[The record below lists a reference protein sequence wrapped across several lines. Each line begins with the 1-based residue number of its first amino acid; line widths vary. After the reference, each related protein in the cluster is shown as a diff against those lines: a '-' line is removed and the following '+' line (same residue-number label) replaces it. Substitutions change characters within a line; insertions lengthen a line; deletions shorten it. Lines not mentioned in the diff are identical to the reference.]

1 MWRHT
6 PREVAQ
12 PGIGSS
18 VSFHHPLHNSPCHSF
33 PLHSPDINSR
43 KLYGSTKSVTSFS
56 CEPLSP
62 GRVVTTKQYRYRSI
76 PPAFFTMPEIAW
88 ALPGLEHGTTRF
100 VEWQRLRNANDGAM
114 PLILNVGFHL
124 HDEIRQKKISITFC
138 CHQHFPAF
146 FSRMS
151 GIGTLHYHDHQP
163 TPVSSVSCHGCYHNM
178 VSGIQPYFHSP
189 DKRELISI

>member
-1 MWRHT
+1 LWRHTT

-18 VSFHHPLHNSPCHSF
+18 VSFHPPLHNSPCHSF
-33 PLHSPDINSR
+33 PLHSP
-43 KLYGSTKSVTSFS
+43 
-56 CEPLSP
+56 
-62 GRVVTTKQYRYRSI
+62 
-76 PPAFFTMPEIAW
+76 
-88 ALPGLEHGTTRF
+88 
-100 VEWQRLRNANDGAM
+100 EWQRLRNANDGAM

-151 GIGTLHYHDHQP
+151 GIGTLHYHDHLP

-189 DKRELISI
+189 DKKELISV